1 MKSGFVSVIGRTNAG
16 KSTMI
21 NSLLGEN
28 ICLVSHK
35 ENATRRK
42 MNVVIMHDENQ
53 IILIDTPG
61 LHESNKNFNQLLI
74 EAAKKSLDECDLI
87 VFVMSIFD
95 SLDEYKKFLDLKPK
109 VEHIVVINKV
119 DLVEPKKLLDKLEEF
134 NKLDIVPNIIPYS
147 SKNKFYK
154 NKLLDEMVKYLP
166 EHPYFFDP
174 EFSTD
179 KTTKDVIKELIIES
193 IYQNLSDE
201 LPYCCE
207 VLINKI
213 IEKDNFLTIY
223 ADIITDSENHK
234 AMLIGRNAN
243 TIKRI
248 GIVARKRIAEVFL
261 LKINLKLVAKV
272 QKKWYDDERFLKKIG
287 IMSNH

>member
-154 NKLLDEMVKYLP
+154 NKLLDEIVKYLP

-272 QKKWYDDERFLKKIG
+272 QKKWYDNENFLKKVG
-287 IMSNH
+287 LKQ

>member
-28 ICLVSHK
+28 LCLVSHK

-42 MNVVIMHDENQ
+42 MNVVIMHKENQ
-53 IILIDTPG
+53 IVLVDTPG
-61 LHESNKNFNQLLI
+61 LHESNKSFNQLLI
-74 EAAKKSLDECDLI
+74 EAAKKSIDECDLI
-87 VFVMSIFD
+87 LFVMSVFD
-95 SLDEYKKFLDLKPK
+95 KIDEYKKFLELKPK
-109 VEHIVVINKV
+109 VEHLVVLNKV
-119 DLVEPKKLLDKLEEF
+119 DLIEPEKLLAKLSEF
-134 NKLDIVPNIIPYS
+134 NALEKVPNIIPYT

-154 NKLLDEMVKYLP
+154 TKLLDEIIKYLP

-174 EFSTD
+174 EYTTD
-179 KTTKDVIKELIIES
+179 KNTKDVIKELIIES

-207 VLINKI
+207 ALISKV
-213 IEKDNFLTIY
+213 IEKDSSLTIY
-223 ADIITDSENHK
+223 ADIVTDSENHK
-234 AMLIGRNAN
+234 AMLIGRDAN

-248 GIVARKRIAEVFL
+248 GIVARKRISELFL
-261 LKINLKLVAKV
+261 LKTNLKLIVKV
-272 QKKWYDDERFLKKIG
+272 QKKWYDNENFLKKVG
-287 IMSNH
+287 LKQ

>member
-28 ICLVSHK
+28 LCLVSHK

-42 MNVVIMHDENQ
+42 MNVVIMHKENQ
-53 IILIDTPG
+53 IVLVDTPG
-61 LHESNKNFNQLLI
+61 LHESNKSFNQLLI
-74 EAAKKSLDECDLI
+74 EAAKKSIDECDL
-87 VFVMSIFD
+87 VLFVMSVFD
-95 SLDEYKKFLDLKPK
+95 KIDEYKKFLELKPK
-109 VEHIVVINKV
+109 VEHLVVLNKV
-119 DLVEPKKLLDKLEEF
+119 DLIEPEKLLAKLSEF
-134 NKLDIVPNIIPYS
+134 NALEKVPNIIPYT

-154 NKLLDEMVKYLP
+154 TKLLDEIIKYLP

-174 EFSTD
+174 EYTTD
-179 KTTKDVIKELIIES
+179 KNTKDVIKELIIES

-207 VLINKI
+207 VLISKVV
-213 IEKDNFLTIY
+213 EKDSSLTIY
-223 ADIITDSENHK
+223 ADIVTDSENHK
-234 AMLIGRNAN
+234 AMLIGRDAN

-248 GIVARKRIAEVFL
+248 GIVARKRISELFL
-261 LKINLKLVAKV
+261 LKTNLKLIVKV
-272 QKKWYDDERFLKKIG
+272 QKKWYDNENFLKKVG
-287 IMSNH
+287 LKQ

>member
-147 SKNKFYK
+147 SKSKFYK

-272 QKKWYDDERFLKKIG
+272 QKKWYDNENFLKKVG
-287 IMSNH
+287 LKQ

>member
-28 ICLVSHK
+28 LCLVSHK

-42 MNVVIMHDENQ
+42 MNVVIMHKENQ
-53 IILIDTPG
+53 IVLVDTPG
-61 LHESNKNFNQLLI
+61 LHESNKSFNQLLI
-74 EAAKKSLDECDLI
+74 EAAKKSIDECDLI
-87 VFVMSIFD
+87 LFVMSVFD
-95 SLDEYKKFLDLKPK
+95 KIDEYKKFLELKPK
-109 VEHIVVINKV
+109 VEHLVVLNKV
-119 DLVEPKKLLDKLEEF
+119 DLIEPEKLLAKLSEF
-134 NKLDIVPNIIPYS
+134 NALEKVPNIIPYT

-154 NKLLDEMVKYLP
+154 TKLLDEIIKYLP

-174 EFSTD
+174 EYTTD
-179 KTTKDVIKELIIES
+179 KNTKDVIKELIIES

-207 VLINKI
+207 VLISKV
-213 IEKDNFLTIY
+213 IEKDNSLTIY
-223 ADIITDSENHK
+223 ADIVTDSENHK
-234 AMLIGRNAN
+234 AMLIGRDAN

-248 GIVARKRIAEVFL
+248 GIVARKRISELFL
-261 LKINLKLVAKV
+261 LKTNLKLIVKV
-272 QKKWYDDERFLKKIG
+272 QKKWYDNENFLKKVG
-287 IMSNH
+287 LKQ

>member
-28 ICLVSHK
+28 LCLVSHK

-42 MNVVIMHDENQ
+42 MNVVIMHKENQ
-53 IILIDTPG
+53 IVLVDTPG
-61 LHESNKNFNQLLI
+61 LHESNKSFNQLLI
-74 EAAKKSLDECDLI
+74 EAAKKSIDECDLI
-87 VFVMSIFD
+87 VFVMSVFD
-95 SLDEYKKFLDLKPK
+95 KIDEYKKFLELKPK
-109 VEHIVVINKV
+109 VEHLVVLNKV
-119 DLVEPKKLLDKLEEF
+119 DLIEPEKLLAKLSEF
-134 NKLDIVPNIIPYS
+134 NALEKVPNIIPYT

-154 NKLLDEMVKYLP
+154 TKLLDEIIKYLP

-174 EFSTD
+174 EYTTD
-179 KTTKDVIKELIIES
+179 KNTKDVIKELIIES

-207 VLINKI
+207 VLISKV
-213 IEKDNFLTIY
+213 IEKDNSLTIY
-223 ADIITDSENHK
+223 ADIVTDSENHK
-234 AMLIGRNAN
+234 AMLIGRDAN

-248 GIVARKRIAEVFL
+248 GIVARKRISELFL
-261 LKINLKLVAKV
+261 LKTNLKLIVKV
-272 QKKWYDDERFLKKIG
+272 QKKWYDNENFLKKVG
-287 IMSNH
+287 LKQ

>member
-42 MNVVIMHDENQ
+42 MNVVIMHKENQ
-53 IILIDTPG
+53 IILVDTPG

-87 VFVMSIFD
+87 LFVTSVFD
-95 SLDEYKKFLDLKPK
+95 NLDDYRNFLNLKPK
-109 VEHIVVINKV
+109 VKHLVVLNKV
-119 DLVEPKKLLDKLEEF
+119 DLIKPEKLLEKLSEYNEL
-134 NKLDIVPNIIPYS
+134 KEVPTIIPYS

-154 NKLLDEMVKYLP
+154 TALLDEICKYLP
-166 EHPYFFDP
+166 NHPYFFDP
-174 EFSTD
+174 EFTTD
-179 KTTKDVIKELIIES
+179 KNTKDVIKELILES
-193 IYQNLSDE
+193 IYQNLNDE

-207 VLINKI
+207 VVVAKV
-213 IEKDNFLTIY
+213 IENEKFLTIY
-223 ADIITDSENHK
+223 ADIVTDSENHK
-234 AMLIGRNAN
+234 AMLIGRDAN

-248 GIVARKRIAEVFL
+248 GIVARKRISEVFL
-261 LKINLKLVAKV
+261 LKINLKLIAKV
-272 QKKWYDDERFLKKIG
+272 QKKWYDNENFLKKVG
-287 IMSNH
+287 LKQ

>member
-74 EAAKKSLDECDLI
+74 EAAKKSLDDCDLI

-272 QKKWYDDERFLKKIG
+272 QKKWYDNENFLKKVG
-287 IMSNH
+287 LKQ

>member
-28 ICLVSHK
+28 LCLVSHK

-42 MNVVIMHDENQ
+42 MNVVIMHKENQ
-53 IILIDTPG
+53 IVLVDTPG
-61 LHESNKNFNQLLI
+61 LHESNKSFNQLLI
-74 EAAKKSLDECDLI
+74 EAAKKSIDECDLI
-87 VFVMSIFD
+87 LFVMSIFD
-95 SLDEYKKFLDLKPK
+95 KIDEYKKFLELKPK
-109 VEHIVVINKV
+109 VEHLVVLNKV
-119 DLVEPKKLLDKLEEF
+119 DLIEPEKLLAKLSEF
-134 NKLDIVPNIIPYS
+134 NALEKVPNIIPYT

-154 NKLLDEMVKYLP
+154 TKLLDEIIKYLP

-174 EFSTD
+174 EYTTD
-179 KTTKDVIKELIIES
+179 KNTKDVIKELIIES

-207 VLINKI
+207 VLISKV
-213 IEKDNFLTIY
+213 IEKDNSLTIY
-223 ADIITDSENHK
+223 ADIVTDSENHK
-234 AMLIGRNAN
+234 AMLIGRDAN

-248 GIVARKRIAEVFL
+248 GIVARKRISELFL
-261 LKINLKLVAKV
+261 LKTNLKLIVKV
-272 QKKWYDDERFLKKIG
+272 QKKWYDNENFLKKVG
-287 IMSNH
+287 LKQ

>member
-28 ICLVSHK
+28 LCLVSHK

-42 MNVVIMHDENQ
+42 MNVVIMHKENQ
-53 IILIDTPG
+53 IVLVDTPG
-61 LHESNKNFNQLLI
+61 LHESNKSFNQLLI
-74 EAAKKSLDECDLI
+74 EAAKKSIDECDLI
-87 VFVMSIFD
+87 LFVMSVFD
-95 SLDEYKKFLDLKPK
+95 KIDEYKKFLELKPK
-109 VEHIVVINKV
+109 VEHLVVLNKV
-119 DLVEPKKLLDKLEEF
+119 DLIEPEKLLAKLSEF
-134 NKLDIVPNIIPYS
+134 NALEKVPNIIPYT

-154 NKLLDEMVKYLP
+154 TKLLDEIIKYLP

-174 EFSTD
+174 EYTTD
-179 KTTKDVIKELIIES
+179 KNTKDVIKELILES

-207 VLINKI
+207 VLIDKV
-213 IEKDNFLTIY
+213 IEKENFLTIY
-223 ADIITDSENHK
+223 ASIITDSENHK
-234 AMLIGRNAN
+234 AMLIGCNAS

-248 GIVARKRIAEVFL
+248 GIVARKRISELFL
-261 LKINLKLVAKV
+261 LKINIKVIVKV
-272 QKKWYDDERFLKKIG
+272 QKKWYDSEGFLRKVGLLMK
-287 IMSNH
+287 

>member
-28 ICLVSHK
+28 LCLVSHK

-95 SLDEYKKFLDLKPK
+95 SLNEYKKFLDLKPK

-119 DLVEPKKLLDKLEEF
+119 DLVEPKKLLYKLEEF

-272 QKKWYDDERFLKKIG
+272 QKKWYDNENFLKKVG
-287 IMSNH
+287 LKQ

>member
-28 ICLVSHK
+28 LCLVSHK

-42 MNVVIMHDENQ
+42 MNVVIMHKENQ
-53 IILIDTPG
+53 IVLVDTPG
-61 LHESNKNFNQLLI
+61 LHESNKSFNQLLI
-74 EAAKKSLDECDLI
+74 EAAKKSIDECDLI
-87 VFVMSIFD
+87 LFVMSVFD
-95 SLDEYKKFLDLKPK
+95 KIDEYKKFLELKPK
-109 VEHIVVINKV
+109 VEHLVVLNKV
-119 DLVEPKKLLDKLEEF
+119 DLIEPEKLLAKLSEF
-134 NKLDIVPNIIPYS
+134 NALEKVPNIIPYT

-154 NKLLDEMVKYLP
+154 TKLLDEIIKYLP

-174 EFSTD
+174 EYTTD
-179 KTTKDVIKELIIES
+179 KNTKDVIKELIIES

-207 VLINKI
+207 VLISKV
-213 IEKDNFLTIY
+213 IEKDSSLTIY
-223 ADIITDSENHK
+223 ADIVTDSENHK
-234 AMLIGRNAN
+234 AMLIGRDAN

-248 GIVARKRIAEVFL
+248 GIVARKRISELFL
-261 LKINLKLVAKV
+261 LKTNLKLIVKV
-272 QKKWYDDERFLKKIG
+272 QKKWYDNENFLKKVG
-287 IMSNH
+287 LKQ

>member
-28 ICLVSHK
+28 LCLVSHK

-42 MNVVIMHDENQ
+42 MNVVIMHKENQ
-53 IILIDTPG
+53 IVLVDTPG
-61 LHESNKNFNQLLI
+61 LHESNKSFNQLLI
-74 EAAKKSLDECDLI
+74 EAAKKSIDECDLI
-87 VFVMSIFD
+87 LFVMSVFD
-95 SLDEYKKFLDLKPK
+95 KIDEYKKFLELKTK
-109 VEHIVVINKV
+109 VEHLVVLNKV
-119 DLVEPKKLLDKLEEF
+119 DLIEPEKLLAKLSEF
-134 NKLDIVPNIIPYS
+134 NALEKVPNIIPYT

-154 NKLLDEMVKYLP
+154 TKLLDEIIKYLP

-174 EFSTD
+174 EYTTD
-179 KTTKDVIKELIIES
+179 KNTKDVIKELIIES

-207 VLINKI
+207 VLISKV
-213 IEKDNFLTIY
+213 IEKDNSLTIY
-223 ADIITDSENHK
+223 ADIVTDSENHK
-234 AMLIGRNAN
+234 AMLIGRDAN

-248 GIVARKRIAEVFL
+248 GIVARKRISELFL
-261 LKINLKLVAKV
+261 LKTNLKLIVKV
-272 QKKWYDDERFLKKIG
+272 QKKWYDNENFLKKVG
-287 IMSNH
+287 LKQ

>member
-272 QKKWYDDERFLKKIG
+272 QKKWYDNENFLKKVG
-287 IMSNH
+287 LKQ

>member
-134 NKLDIVPNIIPYS
+134 NKLDIVHNIIPYS

-272 QKKWYDDERFLKKIG
+272 QKKWYDNENFLKKVG
-287 IMSNH
+287 LKQ

>member
-42 MNVVIMHDENQ
+42 MNVVIMHDKNQ

-272 QKKWYDDERFLKKIG
+272 QKKWYDNENFLKKVG
-287 IMSNH
+287 LKQ

>member
-179 KTTKDVIKELIIES
+179 KTTKDVVKELIIES

-272 QKKWYDDERFLKKIG
+272 QKKWYDNENFLKKVG
-287 IMSNH
+287 LKQ

>member
-42 MNVVIMHDENQ
+42 INVVIMHDENQ

-272 QKKWYDDERFLKKIG
+272 QKKWYDNENFLKKVG
-287 IMSNH
+287 LKQ

>member
-1 MKSGFVSVIGRTNAG
+1 MKSGFVSVVGRTNAG

-42 MNVVIMHDENQ
+42 MNVVIMHKENQ
-53 IILIDTPG
+53 IVLVDTPG
-61 LHESNKNFNQLLI
+61 LHESNKSFNQLLI
-74 EAAKKSLDECDLI
+74 EAAKKSIDECDLI
-87 VFVMSIFD
+87 LFVMSVFD
-95 SLDEYKKFLDLKPK
+95 KIDEYKKFLELKPK
-109 VEHIVVINKV
+109 VEHLVVLNKV
-119 DLVEPKKLLDKLEEF
+119 DLIEPEKLLAKLSEF
-134 NKLDIVPNIIPYS
+134 NALEKVPNIIPYT

-154 NKLLDEMVKYLP
+154 TKLLDEIIKYLP

-174 EFSTD
+174 EYTTD
-179 KTTKDVIKELIIES
+179 KNTKDVIKELIIES

-207 VLINKI
+207 VLISKV
-213 IEKDNFLTIY
+213 IEKDNSLTIY
-223 ADIITDSENHK
+223 ADIVTDSENHK
-234 AMLIGRNAN
+234 AMLIGRDAN

-248 GIVARKRIAEVFL
+248 GIVARKRISELFL
-261 LKINLKLVAKV
+261 LKTNLKLIVKV
-272 QKKWYDDERFLKKIG
+272 QKKWYDNENFLKKVG
-287 IMSNH
+287 LKQ